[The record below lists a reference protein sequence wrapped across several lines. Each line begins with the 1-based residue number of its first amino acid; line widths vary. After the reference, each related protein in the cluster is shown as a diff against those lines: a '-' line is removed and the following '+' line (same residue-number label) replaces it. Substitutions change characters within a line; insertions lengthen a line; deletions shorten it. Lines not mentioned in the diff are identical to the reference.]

1 MPSLRPAAVAGLF
14 YPADPAQL
22 GADIDAY
29 LAQARPPAAVGP
41 IKALIVPH
49 AGYIYSAPIAAT
61 AYAALAPQAGRI
73 RRVILLGPTHRVAVR
88 GLAVPTVDSFATPL
102 GPLPIDAE
110 ARQRIADLP
119 QVVADDGAHA
129 LEHSLEVQLPFLQRL
144 LGPFTLLPLA
154 VGAASGEAVAQ
165 VLERLWGG
173 EETLILVS
181 SDLSH
186 YQPYAEAERL
196 DQATCARIAAARA
209 DLAPREACGAIPING
224 LLLAAA
230 RHGLRPRLLDRRNSG
245 DTAGDRERV
254 VGYAAFALEPDHG
267 PH

>member
-22 GADIDAY
+22 AADIDAY
-29 LAQARPPAAVGP
+29 LAQARPPTAAGP

-49 AGYIYSAPIAAT
+49 AGYVYSAPIAAT

>member
-29 LAQARPPAAVGP
+29 LARARPPAAAGP

-49 AGYIYSAPIAAT
+49 AGYVYSAPIAAT

-186 YQPYAEAERL
+186 YQPYAEAERV

-254 VGYAAFALEPDHG
+254 VGYAAFALEPDHA
-267 PH
+267 PY

>member
-29 LAQARPPAAVGP
+29 LAQARPPAAAGP

-49 AGYIYSAPIAAT
+49 AGYVYSAPIAAT

-73 RRVILLGPTHRVAVR
+73 RRVILLGPTHRVAVG

-209 DLAPREACGAIPING
+209 DLVPEDACGAIPING

-254 VGYAAFALEPDHG
+254 VGYAAFALEPDHA

>member
-14 YPADPAQL
+14 YPADPTQL

-29 LAQARPPAAVGP
+29 LAQARPPGAAGP

-49 AGYIYSAPIAAT
+49 AGYVYSAPIAAT

>member
-29 LAQARPPAAVGP
+29 LAQARPPAAAGP

-49 AGYIYSAPIAAT
+49 AGYVYSAPIAAT

-119 QVVADDGAHA
+119 QVVADDGTHA

-254 VGYAAFALEPDHG
+254 VGYAAFALESNHG

>member
-29 LAQARPPAAVGP
+29 LAQARPPAAAGP

-49 AGYIYSAPIAAT
+49 AGYVYSAPIAAT

-186 YQPYAEAERL
+186 YQPYAEAERV

-209 DLAPREACGAIPING
+209 DLAPQEACGAIPING

-254 VGYAAFALEPDHG
+254 VGYAAFSLEPDHG

>member
-29 LAQARPPAAVGP
+29 LAQARPPGAAGS

-49 AGYIYSAPIAAT
+49 AGYVYSAPIAAT

>member
-29 LAQARPPAAVGP
+29 LARARPPAAAGP

-49 AGYIYSAPIAAT
+49 AGYVYSAPIAAT

-186 YQPYAEAERL
+186 YQPYAEAERA

-254 VGYAAFALEPDHG
+254 VGYAAFALEPDHA